1 MHATIALKRLPFF
14 KIFSKFGHF
23 CQNFQIFCLFF
34 ILFLKN
40 CTHTLSKIS
49 PVYSDFF
56 PHTLKKF
63 SLYLGFKRRV
73 LFKLE
78 KILSEI
84 KKLSDRTDA
93 LERAAENQP
102 GESFH
107 VDQIK
112 TMEEFDL
119 RDGCG

>member
-1 MHATIALKRLPFF
+1 M
-14 KIFSKFGHF
+14 
-23 CQNFQIFCLFF
+23 
-34 ILFLKN
+34 
-40 CTHTLSKIS
+40 
-49 PVYSDFF
+49 
-56 PHTLKKF
+56 
-63 SLYLGFKRRV
+63 
-73 LFKLE
+73 
-78 KILSEI
+78 SEI

-119 RDGCG
+119 IDGNLSVDADRMEAVNTFNI